1 MRKTILLSI
10 FSLLAIVASAQNMV
24 TPGTGVNWNLDSL
37 ATHFPGSIS
46 KISATEFQMSDSLE
60 VAANDTLM
68 LTESLLVWRID
79 SGMLVRVYGTFI
91 SDAGGSQ
98 IGITGPDTT
107 KPFYGFRFEE
117 FSTVRFYGTSVLF
130 GGGLRVLTEDFIMDG
145 CQVSYNSSGASTGAA
160 VNFSRG
166 NPVVKNSIFRG
177 NELPAFAS
185 GANQEVGAVI
195 MHNLL
200 EGNGKANANR
210 PQINLG
216 PSGLN
221 DTTYVIGNTIIG
233 DRSLDQVGGISV
245 SSLLSV
251 DLNAVI
257 DSNLVRN
264 NRYGITMAGSNI
276 IGQINGNII
285 DSNDTQGNPMLGGSG
300 ISLNSSTPGG
310 LNVSAAYNEINYNLW
325 GITLIGKASINLGDT
340 LTTTYNEGKNKFSG
354 NENGGTIYALYNNTD
369 VTVSAL
375 NNCWESDTTL
385 GLTAEDVI
393 FHLNDDA
400 TLGEVTFNPVWDCQE
415 ESGVGLEDF
424 AVNSIDVFPNPSNG
438 EVNVDLP
445 SPGTLQVYDLKGTLL
460 YTAQLDAGLN
470 TLQTELPTGM
480 YALRIL
486 LGEGQ
491 YAQKLVI
498 K

>member
-1 MRKTILLSI
+1 MRKVLFLTILSVLGI
-10 FSLLAIVASAQNMV
+10 TASAQNMV

-37 ATHFPGSIS
+37 ALHFPGSVN
-46 KISATEFQMSDSLE
+46 KLSATEYQMSDSLE
-60 VAANDTLM
+60 VAASDTLM
-68 LTESLLVWRID
+68 LTESLLVWKID

-91 SDAGGSQ
+91 SDAGSSL

-117 FSTVRFYGTSVLF
+117 FSAVRFYGTTVKF

-145 CQVSYNSSGASTGAA
+145 CLVSYNSVGASTGGTI
-160 VNFSRG
+160 NFSRG
-166 NPVVKNSIFRG
+166 NPVVKNSIFRN
-177 NELPAFAS
+177 NELPAFSS
-185 GANQEVGAVI
+185 GANQEVGARI
-195 MHNLL
+195 MYNLL
-200 EGNGKANANR
+200 EGNSQANGNR

-216 PSGLN
+216 PSGLT

-257 DSNLVRN
+257 DSNIVRN
-264 NRYGITMAGSNI
+264 NRYGITMSGAS
-276 IGQINGNII
+276 INGLIRGNII

-300 ISLNSSTPGG
+300 ISLSSGSG
-310 LNVSAAYNEINYNLW
+310 NLNVVASYNEITNNIW
-325 GITLIGKASINLGDT
+325 GITLIGKAAINLGDT
-340 LTTTYNEGKNKFSG
+340 TAANYNEGKNVFSG
-354 NENGGTIYALYNNTD
+354 NGNGGTTYALYNNTD
-369 VTVSAL
+369 LPVMAM

-400 TLGEVTFNPVWDCQE
+400 TLGEVTFNPTWDCQE
-415 ESGVGLEDF
+415 ESGIGLVDLE
-424 AVNSIDVFPNPSNG
+424 ASNIQVYPNPSQG
-438 EVNVDLP
+438 KLNVGLSAP
-445 SPGTLQVYDLKGTLL
+445 ASLEVYDLKGTLL
-460 YTAQLDAGLN
+460 FSKELEAGIN
-470 TLQTELPTGM
+470 TLQLALPSGM
-480 YALRIL
+480 YALRIVE
-486 LGEGQ
+486 GEEQ
-491 YAQKLVI
+491 YAQKLII

>member
-1 MRKTILLSI
+1 MRKVLFFTV
-10 FSLLAIVASAQNMV
+10 FSVLAFAASAQNMV

-37 ATHFPGSIS
+37 VSHFPGSVS

-60 VAANDTLM
+60 VAAADSLVLDEA
-68 LTESLLVWRID
+68 LTWRID

-91 SDAGGSQ
+91 SDAGANQ
-98 IGITGPDTT
+98 IEITGPDTA

-117 FSTVRFYGTSVLF
+117 FSSVSFNNTFVKF
-130 GGGLRVLTEDFIMDG
+130 GGGLRVLTEDFMMDNSE
-145 CQVSYNSSGASTGAA
+145 VSYNSSGASTGAA
-160 VNFSRG
+160 INFSRG
-166 NPVVKNSIFRG
+166 NPVVKNSIFRS
-177 NELPAFAS
+177 NELPAFGS

-195 MHNLL
+195 INNLL
-200 EGNGKANANR
+200 EGNSQSNGNR

-233 DRSLDQVGGISV
+233 DRSLDKVGGISV

-264 NRYGITMAGSNI
+264 NRYGITMSGANI
-276 IGQINGNII
+276 NGQINGNII

-300 ISLNSSTPGG
+300 ISLSSNSGG
-310 LNVSAAYNEINYNLW
+310 LYVTAAYNEINYNLW
-325 GITLIGKASINLGDT
+325 GITLIGQASINLGDT
-340 LTTTYNEGKNKFSG
+340 LAATYNEGKNKFSG
-354 NENGGTIYALYNNTD
+354 NGNGGSIYALYNNTGA
-369 VTVSAL
+369 TVSAL

-400 TLGEVTFNPVWDCQE
+400 TLGEVQFNPVWDCQE
-415 ESGVGLEDF
+415 GSNVGLESL
-424 AVNSIDVFPNPSNG
+424 AVNSIDIFPNPSNG

-445 SPGTLQVYDLKGTLL
+445 SPGTLHVYDLKGTVL
-460 YTAQLDAGLN
+460 YSAQLDAGLS
-470 TLQTELPTGM
+470 TLQTDLPTGM

-486 LGEGQ
+486 VGEEQ
-491 YAQKLVI
+491 YTQKLII